1 MDAQDDAGHDAGGED
16 AASRLQFRRGRTDRD
31 LLGVQLAQDL
41 VASIRRR
48 GLKVGDPIPSEAA
61 LAEEYGV
68 SQRVVRDALRA
79 LSQQGAIETR
89 QGKRAVV
96 SELRPV
102 AVQGYFQLAVG
113 ADEGAVDELVELR
126 QVLETKAAGLAAGS
140 LTPGDLDHLDAL
152 LASMEAP
159 DDPAHRVASDLEFHS
174 TIVQASG
181 NRFFAAILTSL
192 ADVLAEDRRRG
203 WQLLESRGAGHTEA
217 DAEHRDIIAALRS
230 GEADR
235 AEAAMQH
242 HLQQVRRRLA
252 R

>member
-1 MDAQDDAGHDAGGED
+1 MDHEDDAG
-16 AASRLQFRRGRTDRD
+16 SRLQFRRGRTDRD

-48 GLKVGDPIPSEAA
+48 GLQVGDPIPSEAT

-102 AVQGYFQLAVG
+102 AVQGYFELAIG
-113 ADEGAVDELVELR
+113 ADEGAVDELVALR
-126 QVLETKAAGLAAGS
+126 QVLETKAAGLAAS
-140 LTPGDLDHLDAL
+140 RLTPDDLDHLDQL
-152 LASMEAP
+152 LATMESP
-159 DDPAHRVASDLEFHS
+159 DDPDHRVASDLEFHG
-174 TIVQASG
+174 VVVRASG
-181 NRFFAAILTSL
+181 NRFFDAILTSL
-192 ADVLAEDRRRG
+192 ADVLAADRRRG
-203 WQLLESRGAGHTEA
+203 WDLLESQGAGHTEA
-217 DAEHRDIIAALRS
+217 DEEHRAIVAALRS
-230 GEADR
+230 GSAER
-235 AEAAMQH
+235 AEAAMAH
-242 HLQQVRRRLA
+242 HLEQVRTRLS